1 MLNFLRRKL
10 NIILVTALVLTSF
23 LTLYNETQAGT
34 LSFVSDTLSRL
45 KISTNADHNIKFT
58 TPTGVDAPTDTITIT
73 FPAGFDLATNAVAY
87 TDMDLNVDVACDS
100 VYEISKNL
108 AAAPGLSPTWGA
120 GVSGQIVTF
129 TAPTNAAAG
138 EIPAGSCVQ
147 ILIGTNATGGTNQIR
162 NPGTAGSREIL
173 FGGTFGDTKRIAV
186 AILANDQ
193 VSIDEMINAPPG
205 GGGVPGPANVP
216 PIISNIRVVDILQN
230 SASILWDTNEPATS
244 AVNYGLT
251 IGYGLTG
258 TGDVGG
264 LVTSH
269 RVDLIGLTADSLYH
283 FQIITA
289 DAEGATTTTID
300 YTFSTLAGPDV
311 TPPVISD
318 IRVINITETGATI
331 TWNTDEPANSR
342 VEYGLTDAYELGELS
357 AVDFVT
363 FHSLVLSGL
372 SRETTYHF
380 RVVSTDFSGNTSVSS
395 DQIFTTL
402 APPDT
407 NPPIISNIRVIN
419 ITETGATIT
428 WETNERATS
437 RVRYGLTGA
446 YELGNIFLGD
456 LVTFHSINLTSLTRS
471 TLYHFVVSS
480 VDAYGNEAVSGDLI
494 FSTLPDNVPP
504 ANVTNFTATPTADLT
519 ILLNWVNP
527 TDPDFA
533 GVLIKRSF
541 TGYPTNPAEGEL
553 IFDGFATSFEDTGI
567 TPENY
572 NKSIYY
578 TAFAYDFAGNFASGA
593 MAEAI
598 ISVEVTLEVK
608 AWPEKRWPRTGNW
621 STRGTVDLRELTTGS
636 VLDSG
641 SVTTSD
647 LGQGTV
653 QFTSI
658 PSGNYNISFKGLSH
672 LRKILRNV
680 PLSRGV
686 SLIDFTLGETFYLL
700 AGDVHRSSDNMINS
714 LDISTLLG
722 ALSTSSEA
730 ADLNR
735 DTGVNSLDINILL
748 ANLMKVGDN

>member
-10 NIILVTALVLTSF
+10 NIVLVTALVLASF
-23 LTLYNETQAGT
+23 LTLYNGTQAGT

-45 KISTNADHNIKFT
+45 KISTNADHDIKFV

-73 FPAGFDLATNAVAY
+73 FPAGFDLAVNTVAY
-87 TDMDLNVDVACDS
+87 TDIDLNVDVACDS
-100 VYEISKNL
+100 VYEISKTL

-138 EIPAGSCVQ
+138 EIPVGSCVQ

-205 GGGVPGPANVP
+205 GGGAPGPANVP

-244 AVNYGLT
+244 VVNYGLT
-251 IGYGLTG
+251 VGYGLTE

-318 IRVINITETGATI
+318 IRAINITETGATI
-331 TWNTDEPANSR
+331 TWNTDEPANSK
-342 VEYGLTDAYELGELS
+342 VEYGLTDGYELGELS
-357 AVDFVT
+357 AADFVT
-363 FHSLVLSGL
+363 FHGLVLSGL

-395 DQIFTTL
+395 DQTFTTL

-419 ITETGATIT
+419 ITETSATIT

-446 YELGNIFLGD
+446 YELGNIFSGD

-471 TLYHFVVSS
+471 TLYHFMVFS

-494 FSTLPDNVPP
+494 FSTLPDNIPP

-541 TGYPTNPAEGEL
+541 TGYPINPAEGE
-553 IFDGFATSFEDTGI
+553 IVFDGFATSFEDTGI

-572 NKSIYY
+572 NKPIYY

-722 ALSTSSEA
+722 ALSTSNEA